1 MTDHTS
7 AAAYVLGAL
16 SSAERTEFETHLAE
30 CADCRQT
37 VAELAGIPGLLSRVS
52 PTDLAEQPPLPDTLV
67 PRLLRSVRRT
77 MLRRRLV
84 MGGLA
89 AAAAVLAVLGT
100 LVVVQS
106 PSDGPSGVA
115 MSAVVTSPIRA
126 TAALTRHGW
135 GTEIT
140 MDCSYEGEPDADRP
154 YLLVVVGKD
163 GTEHEI
169 ATWTVG
175 PSRTA
180 TATGSVDL
188 QPAQIDRIEVR
199 TASGKALLRLSPST

>member
-1 MTDHTS
+1 MTDHSS

-16 SSAERTEFETHLAE
+16 QAAERTAFETHLAE

-52 PTDLAEQPPLPDTLV
+52 PDDLAEQPPLPDTLV

-77 MLRRRLV
+77 TLRRRLI

-89 AAAAVLAVLGT
+89 AAAVVLAVLGT
-100 LVVVQS
+100 VAVVRTPDAES
-106 PSDGPSGVA
+106 PGVA
-115 MSAVVTSPIRA
+115 MSAVVSSPVHA
-126 TAALTRHGW
+126 TAALTRHTW
-135 GTEIT
+135 GTEIDL
-140 MDCSYEGEPDADRP
+140 DCTYEGQPDAYRP
-154 YLLVVVGKD
+154 YLLVVVAKSGA
-163 GTEHEI
+163 EQEI

-188 QPAQIDRIEVR
+188 QPGQIDRVEVR
-199 TASGKALLRLSPST
+199 TASGKALLRLSP